1 MVGGLRGK
9 AQDDV
14 EAGHL
19 VQNSFFLQN
28 DPRISMFPRDEI
40 ADTPTPWV
48 REKLGGG
55 GAEGEGEHEQ
65 SGSASSPASASCG
78 RTARRPQE
86 AGAEAQPGPWLT
98 APPPQ
103 ASSTSC

>member
-55 GAEGEGEHEQ
+55 
-65 SGSASSPASASCG
+65 SRG
-78 RTARRPQE
+78 RRRTR
-86 AGAEAQPGPWLT
+86 AVRF
-98 APPPQ
+98 
-103 ASSTSC
+103 CI